1 MEFVNVVEQYKKI
14 AEDYFI
20 KQLSAC
26 QNDNPV
32 DDAVKYSFFGGG
44 KRIRP
49 VMMLATSEYLGL
61 VYDEVLPFAFAM
73 ECIHE
78 HSLIHDD
85 LPALDND
92 DLRRGKSSCHKKFNE
107 PLALLAGDYLL
118 NFAYESCLL
127 VCNTSEKIKALSEIA
142 RSADAMIRGQVLDTL
157 SDSSLDE
164 DAVISVYKKKT
175 CALIG
180 ACFTIP
186 ALLAERK
193 DVITD
198 FEVFGYNLGILFQ
211 ITDDLIDYNDSNFN
225 ENGLNYVEL
234 FGVKKALDLKNKV
247 YFNCLKYADKYK
259 EFTFLKLITD
269 YISERSL

>member
-1 MEFVNVVEQYKKI
+1 MEFMNVVAQYKKI
-14 AEDYFI
+14 AEDYFV
-20 KQLSAC
+20 KQFFAI

-49 VMMLATSEYLGL
+49 VMMLATSDYLGL
-61 VYDEVLPFAFAM
+61 KYDEVLPFAFSL

-92 DLRRGKSSCHKKFNE
+92 DLRRGKFSCHKKFNE

-127 VCNTSEKIKALSEIA
+127 VCNTSAKIKALSKIA
-142 RSADAMIRGQVLDTL
+142 RSADEMIRGQVLDTL
-157 SDSSLDE
+157 SDFPLDE
-164 DAVISVYKKKT
+164 DAVIAVYKKKT
-175 CALIG
+175 SALI
-180 ACFTIP
+180 ADCFTIP
-186 ALLAERK
+186 ALIADRS
-193 DVITD
+193 DVIAD
-198 FEVFGYNLGILFQ
+198 FEAFGSNLGILFQ
-211 ITDDLIDYNDSNFN
+211 ITDDLIDFKDSNAK

-234 FGVKKALDLKNKV
+234 FGVKKALALKNAA